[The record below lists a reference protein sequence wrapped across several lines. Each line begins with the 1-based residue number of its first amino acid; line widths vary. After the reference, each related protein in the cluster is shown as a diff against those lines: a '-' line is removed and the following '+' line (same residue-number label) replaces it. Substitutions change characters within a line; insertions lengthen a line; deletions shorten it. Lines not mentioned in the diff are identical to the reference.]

1 MNIFLQFK
9 KCIGM
14 TSKNQTKICNFER
27 WDEPSEIQMIES
39 TLGFWI
45 ELKIET

>member
-14 TSKNQTKICNFER
+14 TSKNQKKYVI
-27 WDEPSEIQMIES
+27 
-39 TLGFWI
+39 
-45 ELKIET
+45 LKGETNRLKFK